1 MLSQGMSERFS
12 PEERK
17 RLRGSLM
24 KRGQKLATM
33 LSEVLAGKK
42 PPGLAAMLTAR
53 PGKRP
58 EEVLRLAL
66 DQNEERRKL
75 LDAGD
80 QRFGRCDV
88 CSADLGQASMLE
100 VPWADRCR
108 QHAGV

>member
-1 MLSQGMSERFS
+1 MSERFS

-17 RLRGSLM
+17 HLRASLM
-24 KRGQKLATM
+24 KRGLNLSTM
-33 LSEVLAGKK
+33 LSQVLAGKE
-42 PPGLAAMLTAR
+42 PPGLDAMLKAR

-80 QRFGRCDV
+80 DRFGRCDV
-88 CSADLGQASMLE
+88 CGADLGTAAILE
-100 VPWADRCR
+100 VPWADRCH